1 VPAVTAAEGGISR
14 RAPQRPE
21 GDERPASVE
30 IRAGSADDARQQCR
44 QRSRPLNCLVPGLQP
59 SAPLF
64 VRELAQVI
72 CELRSDGMAIL
83 LIEQDVRLAE
93 EVADEINVM

>member
-1 VPAVTAAEGGISR
+1 MPAVTAAEGGISR

-30 IRAGSADDARQQCR
+30 IRAGSADDARQRR
-44 QRSRPLNCLVPGLQP
+44 QRSRPLNCVVPGVQP

-64 VRELAQVI
+64 VRGLAQVI
-72 CELRSDGMAIL
+72 CELCSDGVAIL
-83 LIEQDVRLAE
+83 LIEQDVRLAK